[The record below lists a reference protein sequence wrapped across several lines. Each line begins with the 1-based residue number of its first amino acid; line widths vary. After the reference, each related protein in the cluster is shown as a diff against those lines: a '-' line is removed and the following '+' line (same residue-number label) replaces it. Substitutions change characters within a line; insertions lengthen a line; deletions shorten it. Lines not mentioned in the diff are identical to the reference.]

1 MAFMIYEQ
9 WLGKWMNTD
18 GGSVVERSMSNQA
31 LQAHELNA
39 LPPYPILQGSTVVD
53 GRVES
58 CSGWVRG
65 QVVSRINLFVIC

>member
-1 MAFMIYEQ
+1 MGFMIYEQ
-9 WLGKWMNTD
+9 WLGKWMITD

-39 LPPYPILQGSTVVD
+39 LPPYLILWGSTVVD

-65 QVVSRINLFVIC
+65 HWRESLQG